1 MKILNTNNIKNELIT
16 KLKYNEISNKVLL
29 LTYKPSKEGVFYK
42 NFIIKRCIEFGI
54 EYIDHEFEDNADSFT
69 IVNYINSFDKNDGF
83 IIFLPFGDF
92 SDIDYLRENITIKD
106 LDGFTNLS
114 MGKSLNGE
122 YKNLPATPKAIA
134 RFLIEDYDIK
144 AKNVVIANNT
154 NLIGL
159 PLATFLSKKNATVTI
174 LNSSSTNDKAIIK
187 NADIFIS
194 AIGKA
199 NFYDK
204 SYFKDGQLL
213 IDVGT
218 SYVNGKIIGDIKFD
232 DLENLDIEILT
243 SKNGIGSITT
253 LTLLENLID

>member
-1 MKILNTNNIKNELIT
+1 M
-16 KLKYNEISNKVLL
+16 
-29 LTYKPSKEGVFYK
+29 
-42 NFIIKRCIEFGI
+42 
-54 EYIDHEFEDNADSFT
+54 
-69 IVNYINSFDKNDGF
+69 
-83 IIFLPFGDF
+83 
-92 SDIDYLRENITIKD
+92 
-106 LDGFTNLS
+106 
-114 MGKSLNGE
+114 
-122 YKNLPATPKAIA
+122 
-134 RFLIEDYDIK
+134 
-144 AKNVVIANNT
+144 
-154 NLIGL
+154 IGL

-218 SYVNGKIIGDIKFD
+218 SYVNGKIIGDINFD